1 MSQRCETYV
10 LSKPA
15 ASARVDPSLA
25 YAAGSDLVVDR
36 RKFLAAIAR
45 GMAAAGT
52 VAVSVTLLA
61 RRTAPCG
68 ADTLCTNCALLTE
81 CRLQTVL
88 PWDGSQSSPT
98 PQSESRRS

>member
-1 MSQRCETYV
+1 MSQHCENYV
-10 LSKPA
+10 SSEPA
-15 ASARVDPSLA
+15 ALARVEPSLA
-25 YAAGSDLVVDR
+25 DAAGSDLVVDR

-45 GMAAAGT
+45 GMAATGT
-52 VAVSVTLLA
+52 VAVSVMLLA

-81 CRLQTVL
+81 CRLQTVQ
-88 PWDGSQSSPT
+88 P